1 MNIDRHKR
9 IISCNN
15 KCPFEGFCFP
25 GICYFAKAGLK
36 NMKKKHERLP
46 VSELLF
52 EEKLRFKN
60 YLRRL
65 EMDRKFQIKHAAN
78 NAFLPYYYGDNEE
91 RARLCEAFRQGAL
104 WHDNY
109 VKKNKHEPAKEEIE
123 EVSKNYSSY
132 EYGNEGENYLT
143 AGEFGQIENAFR
155 KGAHWAAEHNKDSK
169 L

>member
-1 MNIDRHKR
+1 MD
-9 IISCNN
+9 SCINN

-60 YLRRL
+60 NLRRL

-91 RARLCEAFRQGAL
+91 RARLCEAFRQG
-104 WHDNY
+104 H
-109 VKKNKHEPAKEEIE
+109 
-123 EVSKNYSSY
+123 
-132 EYGNEGENYLT
+132 YGT
-143 AGEFGQIENAFR
+143 TTM
-155 KGAHWAAEHNKDSK
+155 
-169 L
+169 

>member
-1 MNIDRHKR
+1 M
-9 IISCNN
+9 
-15 KCPFEGFCFP
+15 
-25 GICYFAKAGLK
+25 
-36 NMKKKHERLP
+36 MKTTMEKDEKDI
-46 VSELLF
+46 F
-52 EEKLRFKN
+52 EKLRKIAVSEN
-60 YLRRL
+60 TKY
-65 EMDRKFQIKHAAN
+65 
-78 NAFLPYYYGDNEE
+78 EE
-91 RARLCEAFRQGAL
+91 RARLCEAFRQGTL

-123 EVSKNYSSY
+123 EVSKDYSSY